1 MERRNSGG
9 DDGGGDSWMNTYAD
23 MVTLLLTFFAVL
35 LSMSAVDQEK
45 FNAFIQSFSNLPP
58 EVIEEIV
65 SSGAPSDVESEN
77 EPSPEEVAQAMD
89 KLFQSL
95 SQYVTDND
103 MQDSISIS
111 KNNNVVFASF
121 DSAMLFSPDGSE
133 ILESSLPA
141 LSFIG
146 NGIKAYERMI
156 RLVAVCGHT
165 ASVSE
170 SYPVD
175 DWMLSSERA
184 GVVAS
189 YLEKQTHFDAK
200 KLRTIG
206 FGKTLP
212 IAENATE
219 EGRAKNRRV
228 ELAIIG
234 TTTTDEFDPYMGLI
248 DIYGM
253 KDYSNIENQVVQ
265 SVPETLPEDIR
276 PNIPITSD
284 DVQFGVSP
292 YD

>member
-1 MERRNSGG
+1 MQRRNSGG
-9 DDGGGDSWMNTYAD
+9 DEGGGDSWMNTYAD

-58 EVIEEIV
+58 EVIEEIIG
-65 SSGAPSDVESEN
+65 SGAPSDVESDN

-89 KLFQSL
+89 KLFQNL
-95 SQYVTDND
+95 SQYVEDND

-121 DSAMLFSPDGSE
+121 DSSMLFGPDGSE
-133 ILESSLPA
+133 ILESSLSA

-146 NGIKAYERMI
+146 NGIKTYERMI

-189 YLEKQTHFDAK
+189 YLEKQTYFDAT

-212 IAENATE
+212 IAENTTE
-219 EGRAKNRRV
+219 EGRSKNRRV

-234 TTTTDEFDPYMGLI
+234 TNSTDEFDPYTGLI

-253 KDYSNIENQVVQ
+253 KDYSGLETMETQPVA
-265 SVPETLPEDIR
+265 ETLPEDIR
-276 PNIPITSD
+276 PDIPGASD
-284 DVQFGVSP
+284 DIQFGVSP

>member
-111 KNNNVVFASF
+111 KNNNVVFTSF